1 MTELRKISPEQRAKL
16 GRKAGFIGICVNV
29 LLFTVKLI
37 AGILSGSVSII
48 ADAVNNFTDAG
59 SSVLVLLGYAI
70 SAKPADHE
78 HPYGH
83 ARMEYLCGLFISI
96 IITFLGIEL
105 FRTSVKSIIEPEHGV
120 SYSAVSFGIMILSAI
135 VKILLAL
142 FYRGLGKR
150 IDSQMLR
157 ASAADSIGDVCATAA
172 VILGICLTPV
182 IGTISDGIFGC
193 IVAVYIF
200 VMGVKLIIES
210 SNTLLGAA
218 PDVELVK
225 KIIAKLKEYSGVM
238 GIHDLMIHNYGADQY
253 FVSVHVEMDAEQ
265 SIMDCHEIIDDI
277 ETDFRRDMGICL
289 VIHLDPV
296 SLNNERVNELRAAIR
311 ASVDELAGEF
321 SSPIS
326 FHDFR
331 AVFGTKS
338 TELRFD
344 LALSHEFPLSN
355 DELVEMLR
363 NDIRKRL
370 GENYVIVVTI
380 DRDYTTKRYESK
392 T

>member
-1 MTELRKISPEQRAKL
+1 MTELQKMSPEERTRF
-16 GRKAGFIGICVNV
+16 GRKAGYVGIAVNA
-29 LLFTVKLI
+29 LLFIIKLI

-96 IITFLGIEL
+96 LITFLGIEL
-105 FRTSVKSIIEPEHGV
+105 FQTSVKSVISPDEGV
-120 SYSAVSFGIMILSAI
+120 SYSAISLGIMLSSAVI
-135 VKILLAL
+135 KILLAL
-142 FYRGLGKR
+142 FYRRLGKR

-172 VILGICLTPV
+172 VIAGICLTPV

-200 VMGVKLIIES
+200 VMGVRLIIES
-210 SNTLLGAA
+210 SNTLLGSA

-225 KIIAKLKEYSGVM
+225 KIIAKLKEYGGVL
-238 GIHDLMIHNYGADQY
+238 GIHDLMIHNYGAGQY

-265 SIMDCHEIIDDI
+265 SIMDCHEIIDTI

-296 SLNNERVNELRAAIR
+296 SRNNERVNELRNAVREAA
-311 ASVDELAGEF
+311 DELAGEF

-331 AVFGTKS
+331 AVFGSKS

-355 DELVEMLR
+355 EELVDMLR
-363 NDIRKRL
+363 ADIRKRL

-380 DRDYTTKRYESK
+380 DRDYTTTRYEGR